1 MVSRVLG
8 RRGIQSRVDRGTVDR
23 GLEARRVNQEFNV
36 GDVVSYYTNVPS
48 IKKAFKH
55 LACSGIILSPGV
67 SLGSKRSLY
76 KIMWNDGKVSSE
88 WGSYLKHYE
97 GVAFGQKT

>member
-1 MVSRVLG
+1 M
-8 RRGIQSRVDRGTVDR
+8 DRN
-23 GLEARRVNQEFNV
+23 LEGCKMNEKFNV

-55 LACSGIILSPGV
+55 LAVSGIILSPGV

-76 KIMWNDGKVSSE
+76 KIMWNDGKVSAE

-97 GVAFGQKT
+97 EATCGQKA

>member
-1 MVSRVLG
+1 
-8 RRGIQSRVDRGTVDR
+8 VDRD
-23 GLEARRVNQEFNV
+23 LESRIVNQEFNV

-97 GVAFGQKT
+97 GAAFGQKT